1 MMGVKYLHQ
10 RKAIYYPL
18 MVFGS
23 LVAAFLLDNLVLGP
37 KIAGI
42 AGNYL
47 LPVVMWSLLI
57 ILLLRIPQ
65 VKYSG
70 KLRLRRLLRWGALI
84 CVLIAI
90 LGSIL
95 QGFLGGFG
103 KSPYDHSLLGITIN
117 LLTLGSALA
126 AIELCR
132 SWLLNRFFY
141 RRPWFGITCTALF
154 FTLLL
159 MPWHKLASLSDIK
172 AATEFIGISFFPG
185 LAQNILTTY
194 LAYLGG
200 PVPAMIYR
208 GGILAFENLSP
219 ILPGGDW
226 IMAALFDTI
235 APLLALVVVQ
245 QIYKEA
251 AKEIKITRQREE
263 YLSWIGTCLASVL
276 IMWFCL
282 GVFSYSPRVVL
293 SGSMMPS
300 IKIGDVVIVHKV
312 SGTAA
317 EIGDIVMFPLGSM
330 KVTHRIVAVEEKE
343 GERFFATKGDANSDP
358 DSDLLPEKNVQGE
371 VVMVIP
377 KIGCVSLLMRG
388 AYSSVFTT

>member
-1 MMGVKYLHQ
+1 
-10 RKAIYYPL
+10 
-18 MVFGS
+18 
-23 LVAAFLLDNLVLGP
+23 
-37 KIAGI
+37 
-42 AGNYL
+42 
-47 LPVVMWSLLI
+47 
-57 ILLLRIPQ
+57 
-65 VKYSG
+65 
-70 KLRLRRLLRWGALI
+70 
-84 CVLIAI
+84 
-90 LGSIL
+90 
-95 QGFLGGFG
+95 
-103 KSPYDHSLLGITIN
+103 
-117 LLTLGSALA
+117 
-126 AIELCR
+126 
-132 SWLLNRFFY
+132 
-141 RRPWFGITCTALF
+141 
-154 FTLLL
+154 
-159 MPWHKLASLSDIK
+159 MPWNKLLSLSDIK
-172 AATEFIGISFFPG
+172 AATEFIGASFFPG
-185 LAQNILTTY
+185 LAQNLLTTY

-226 IMAALFDTI
+226 LMAALFGTV

-251 AKEIKITRQREE
+251 AKEIRITRQRED
-263 YLSWIGTCLASVL
+263 YLSWIATCLASVL
-276 IMWFCL
+276 IMWFCM

-300 IKIGDVVIVHKV
+300 IKIGDVVIVHKT
-312 SGTAA
+312 SGTSA

-343 GERFFATKGDANSDP
+343 GERFFTTKGDANSDP

-388 AYSSVFTT
+388 AYSFVFTS

>member
-1 MMGVKYLHQ
+1 MGVKYLLQ
-10 RKAIYYPL
+10 RRVVYYPL

-37 KIAGI
+37 KIAGT

-47 LPVVMWSLLI
+47 LPALMWTILI
-57 ILLLRIPQ
+57 IILLRIPQ

-70 KLRLRRLLRWGALI
+70 KLRLRQLLRWGALI

-126 AIELCR
+126 AVELCR

-159 MPWHKLASLSDIK
+159 MPWHKLVSLSNIK

-185 LAQNILTTY
+185 LAQNILTTC

-219 ILPGGDW
+219 VLPGGDW
-226 IMAALFDTI
+226 IMAALFGTI
-235 APLLALVVVQ
+235 APLLALVVIQ

-251 AKEIKITRQREE
+251 AKEIKTTRQSED
-263 YLSWIGTCLASVL
+263 YLSWIGTCLVSIL

-282 GVFSYSPRVVL
+282 GVFSYSPRVIL

-300 IKIGDVVIVHKV
+300 IKIGDVVIVHKI
-312 SGTAA
+312 SGSAA
-317 EIGDIVMFPLGSM
+317 DIGDIVMFPLGSM

-343 GERFFATKGDANSDP
+343 GERFFTTKGDANSDP
-358 DSDLLPEKNVQGE
+358 DGDLLLEKNVQGE

-388 AYSSVFTT
+388 AYNYVFTT